1 MICRFKKHSIATGAF
16 IVLTAHMAIA
26 EESKAPE
33 SDKLT
38 PTLEQ
43 ISPVNRTQIM
53 VTDLAAID
61 FSDSDALVESIT
73 YVLSAFL
80 SAVQLEELT
89 VNFQTADP
97 EFSEDHPQRV
107 IDRFNERLGTDS
119 FDEQKFRFELLSRL
133 TSNFEVTLALVQTEL
148 VAKENLQ
155 VDDPKGDDVGQ
166 KAPESGL
173 GDLIYALPLLG
184 LGGGGGGGG
193 GGGVDSSLN
202 TGVYETSEYSAQ
214 YGLGK
219 INVSTAYARG
229 YTGSGVVVSVLDS
242 PFDTDHPDLAGKFET
257 GYNGN
262 DGSTNVTCTP
272 GACTSTHGTFVSGII
287 AAQKNSVGMHGVA
300 YGATI
305 KPITIFNSSGTS
317 NVTSAQLANAVAA
330 GSGSGIAV
338 MNNSWGSNAVI
349 SGSYNGS
356 TVYHWSPTQS
366 ALPAAVNAA
375 FQTAVGTTVVVFA
388 NGNDGLNSATGRV
401 PIWNSAANAA
411 NGTSTGY
418 ISSVSTSLNVAS
430 TEGRQPLVNS
440 NLAGAWLT
448 VAALDSSNVIA
459 SYSNGCGDA
468 QAFCISAPGS
478 SIYST
483 VDLAFSGSGYSPS
496 GGYGTA
502 DGTSF
507 AAPHVAGAIAI
518 LKQQFPNLT
527 PQQLVTLLLSTATDL
542 GATGVDAVYGVG
554 MLNLSA
560 ATTPQGSLVV
570 SGARG
575 SSVSNYTIQNS
586 GLSLSSAFGSA
597 ARSASV
603 GVLDVYRRAYNWDP
617 VVSYRPNSGNDT
629 LSYVNTLDPSE
640 RIASLSMDHSKL
652 SLSTSGLGANSK
664 VIFSELSVHDDL
676 IKLSYTDE
684 LSAAGP
690 SALDNKL
697 DPFILNL
704 GGDIRG
710 SGMLRSTTKLSRN
723 LKAEASMYRGTT
735 TEGNFS
741 EYRLGIEK
749 IEKASAARLEI
760 GRLFE
765 ADAFLG
771 GKGYGAFA
779 IDRPSET
786 TYLQAQIAHR
796 FQDNVM
802 STIKVG
808 RSLTKVSF
816 ENSDFVQA
824 SGVTSNYAS
833 GDLTFSDLLS
843 PDDKLKFSL
852 TLPLRITRGTLS
864 INTLDG
870 YQADGSYRSQVK
882 SYSLG
887 NTNTPKVLGMS
898 YVANRRHTKF
908 AIDVQLFADRLKSS
922 TVSDRYKIK
931 MGIQKLF

>member
-1 MICRFKKHSIATGAF
+1 
-16 IVLTAHMAIA
+16 
-26 EESKAPE
+26 
-33 SDKLT
+33 
-38 PTLEQ
+38 
-43 ISPVNRTQIM
+43 
-53 VTDLAAID
+53 
-61 FSDSDALVESIT
+61 
-73 YVLSAFL
+73 
-80 SAVQLEELT
+80 
-89 VNFQTADP
+89 
-97 EFSEDHPQRV
+97 
-107 IDRFNERLGTDS
+107 
-119 FDEQKFRFELLSRL
+119 
-133 TSNFEVTLALVQTEL
+133 
-148 VAKENLQ
+148 
-155 VDDPKGDDVGQ
+155 
-166 KAPESGL
+166 
-173 GDLIYALPLLG
+173 
-184 LGGGGGGGG
+184 
-193 GGGVDSSLN
+193 
-202 TGVYETSEYSAQ
+202 
-214 YGLGK
+214 
-219 INVSTAYARG
+219 
-229 YTGSGVVVSVLDS
+229 
-242 PFDTDHPDLAGKFET
+242 
-257 GYNGN
+257 
-262 DGSTNVTCTP
+262 
-272 GACTSTHGTFVSGII
+272 
-287 AAQKNSVGMHGVA
+287 
-300 YGATI
+300 
-305 KPITIFNSSGTS
+305 
-317 NVTSAQLANAVAA
+317 
-330 GSGSGIAV
+330 
-338 MNNSWGSNAVI
+338 
-349 SGSYNGS
+349 
-356 TVYHWSPTQS
+356 
-366 ALPAAVNAA
+366 VNAA

-401 PIWNSAANAA
+401 QIWNSAANAA
-411 NGTSTGY
+411 NRTSTGY
-418 ISSVSTSLNVAS
+418 IYVPTSLNVAS
-430 TEGRQPLVNS
+430 SEGRQPLVNG

-483 VDLAFSGSGYSPS
+483 VDLDYSGSRYSAS
-496 GGYGTA
+496 GGYGTD

-507 AAPHVAGAIAI
+507 AAPHVAGAIAL

-617 VVSYRPNSGNDT
+617 VVSYRSNSGNDT

-640 RIASLSMDHSKL
+640 RITSLSMDHSKL

-684 LSAAGP
+684 ISAAGP

-710 SGMLRSTTKLSRN
+710 NGMLRSTTKLSRN

-735 TEGNFS
+735 TEGDFS

-771 GKGYGAFA
+771 SKGYGAFA

-796 FQDNVM
+796 FKDNVV

-816 ENSDFVQA
+816 ENSDFVHA
-824 SGVTSNYAS
+824 SGITSNYAS
-833 GDLTFSDLLS
+833 GDLTFSNLLS
-843 PDDKLKFSL
+843 TDDKLKFLL

-864 INTLDG
+864 INTIDG

-898 YVANRRHTKF
+898 YVANQRHTKF
-908 AIDVQLFADRLKSS
+908 AIDVQLFADQLNSS